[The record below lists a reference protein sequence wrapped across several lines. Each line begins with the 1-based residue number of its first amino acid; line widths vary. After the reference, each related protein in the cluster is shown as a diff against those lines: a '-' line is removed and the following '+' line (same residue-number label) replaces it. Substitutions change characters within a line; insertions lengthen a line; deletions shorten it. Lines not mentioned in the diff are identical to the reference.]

1 MALAQIKPTVLIV
14 HGWRDDPHS
23 GWLGWMGQE
32 LAALDYVVLAPQL
45 DHSAKP
51 LLRSWQAV
59 LQPLASSL
67 NDQSVIIAH
76 SLGCFLTLRLL
87 EQIKY
92 AAPIKKV
99 FLISGFYDAPRE
111 SASTFFD
118 PEPEWSK
125 IRRQAQQFVCI
136 YSDDD
141 TIVTPDRTRRLA
153 NRLEAELV
161 LVSGKGHFLGSRG
174 MSTFPE
180 LLEMVVA

>member
-1 MALAQIKPTVLIV
+1 
-14 HGWRDDPHS
+14 
-23 GWLGWMGQE
+23 LGWIGRE
-32 LAALDYVVLAPQL
+32 LAVLNYEVLAPQL
-45 DHSAKP
+45 DHNAKP

-59 LQPLASSL
+59 LQPLASCL
-67 NDQSVIIAH
+67 NSQSIIIAH

-87 EQIKY
+87 EQIEY
-92 AAPIKKV
+92 VAPINKV

-111 SASTFFD
+111 SASIFFE

-125 IRRQAQQFVCI
+125 IRRQAQEFVCI

-180 LLEMVVA
+180 LMKMVAA